1 MAYISGGT
9 IQMIDYNYLTWG
21 GNTTNTYSGTINNLA
36 MVWGTGIGYKG
47 YGQTVTPISAT
58 TQGTTVTATQWAGL
72 VYLVNKTLGHQ
83 SGAGAQLAT
92 GSNIGITAGATIAA
106 FANVLTAVTTINTNA
121 NTAATTG
128 TTTTG
133 SVLTTALTQAG
144 TNSTAAQTQSF
155 TRTITFASGDA
166 ARYFFNAGGR
176 INYVITATNNNST
189 LRSADLVTNWATNL
203 AGGFIAGSTSDG
215 KTGTGGT
222 VNTDATTLG
231 YWALTVADQTLA
243 QITSSNYR
251 YEYNTDFTRIRVKT
265 NGVQG
270 ASADNG
276 TVITFTFD
284 YSMAGQIVAQ
294 GANFNDAIDVTFGV
308 RFDIVEPAVTYIAK
322 TWTNP
327 SIA

>member
-21 GNTTNTYSGTINNLA
+21 GNTTGTYSGTINNLA
-36 MVWGTGIGYKG
+36 MVWGTGKGYKG

-58 TQGTTVTATQWAGL
+58 TQGATVTATQWAGL

-83 SGAGAQLAT
+83 SGAGAQLAS

-106 FANVLTAVTTINTNA
+106 FANVSTAVTTVNTNA

-133 SVLTTALTQAG
+133 TVLNTTLTQTG
-144 TNSTAAQTQSF
+144 STSTSAQTQSW

-166 ARYFFNAGGR
+166 ARYFFNAGGK
-176 INYVITATNNNST
+176 INWVITATNNNST
-189 LRSADLVTNWATNL
+189 LRSADLVTNWATNQ
-203 AGGFIAGSTSDG
+203 AGGFIAGATSDG

-231 YWALTVADQTLA
+231 YWALTVADQTMS

-251 YEYNTDFTRIRVKT
+251 YEYNTDFTRIQVKS

-270 ASADNG
+270 ANNDVG

-284 YSMAGQIVAQ
+284 YSMAGAIGTP
-294 GANFNDAIDVTFGV
+294 GAVFNDDIDVTFGV

>member
-1 MAYISGGT
+1 
-9 IQMIDYNYLTWG
+9 MIDYNYLTWG
-21 GNTTNTYSGTINNLA
+21 GNTTNTYSGTIDNLA
-36 MVWGTGIGYKG
+36 MVWGTGKGYKG

-58 TQGTTVTATQWAGL
+58 TQGATVTATQWAGL

-83 SGAGAQLAT
+83 SGAGAQLAS

-106 FANVLTAVTTINTNA
+106 FANVSTAVTTVNTNA

-133 SVLTTALTQAG
+133 TVLNTTLTQTG
-144 TNSTAAQTQSF
+144 STSTAAQTQSW

-166 ARYFFNAGGR
+166 ARYFFNAGGK
-176 INYVITATNNNST
+176 INWVITATNNNST
-189 LRSADLVTNWATNL
+189 LRSADLVTNWATNQ
-203 AGGFIAGSTSDG
+203 AGGFIAGATSDG

-231 YWALTVADQTLA
+231 YWALTTSDQTMS

-251 YEYNTDFTRIRVKT
+251 YEYNTDFTRIQVKS

-270 ASADNG
+270 ANNDVG

-284 YSMAGQIVAQ
+284 YSMAGAIGTP
-294 GANFNDAIDVTFGV
+294 GAVFDDDINVTFGV

-327 SIA
+327 TIA